1 MISDPNPFVSVSPS
15 EDSPPMAHSPAIAS
29 YLDNFVVLPCGGVV
43 GDSTA
48 PDAASAK
55 PSATATAIAS
65 QAEVLTSAPSS
76 SKACDRALDR
86 LLRFSAILL
95 FGAATLYLLVIIQ
108 QITQRPFLP
117 QPSPSQ
123 TQPHSPMM

>member
-29 YLDNFVVLPCGGVV
+29 YLDNFVVLPCGVV
-43 GDSTA
+43 GDSSVS
-48 PDAASAK
+48 DNASTT

-65 QAEVLTSAPSS
+65 QAEALTSAPVSS
-76 SKACDRALDR
+76 QACDRALDR